1 MSSGM
6 SSATSKSKSVVRTP
20 AIRPT
25 SKIASRRQHWGYVYV
40 APFAV
45 VFTVFLVLPL
55 GYALWMSLH
64 NKGIATAG
72 RSVFVGADNYVKAFT
87 DPVFLEGMW
96 RVLRFVL
103 VMVPVQIGVALVA
116 ALLLDTLATR
126 LSQATRLLIFVPYAI
141 PAVIGALMWGFLY
154 SPRFGPAQDVFGLVG
169 LTAPNFFSSA
179 NIFGSLVNIVTWQW
193 VGYYMIIIY
202 AALRSIDPSIYE
214 AAVLDGASRRQ
225 IALRI
230 KVPMISSSMVM
241 IVVFS
246 LIGTLQFFTEPQVL
260 RASASG
266 SIPTDYTPNMYA
278 FATAFNY
285 SQFNYASTL
294 AFSLGF
300 LVFVGSYVF
309 LFLTRKQ
316 SGLK

>member
-1 MSSGM
+1 MSQGT
-6 SSATSKSKSVVRTP
+6 SSVTKGSEGVTHAVAT
-20 AIRPT
+20 RPT
-25 SKIASRRQHWGYVYV
+25 SKIASRRQRWGYVYV
-40 APFAV
+40 APFAA
-45 VFTVFLVLPL
+45 VFAVFLVLPL

-64 NKGIATAG
+64 TKGIATAG
-72 RSVFVGADNYVKAFT
+72 RNVFVGADNYVKAFT
-87 DPVFLEGMW
+87 DPVFLEGLW

-103 VMVPVQIGVALVA
+103 VMVPVQILVALVA

-126 LSQATRLLIFVPYAI
+126 LSQVSRLLIFVPYAI

-154 SPRFGPAQDVFGLVG
+154 SPRFGPAQDLFGLVG
-169 LTAPNFFSSA
+169 LTAPDFLSSA

-214 AAVLDGASRRQ
+214 AAVLDGADRRQ

-241 IVVFS
+241 IVVFA

-260 RASASG
+260 RSSAMG
-266 SIPTDYTPNMYA
+266 AIPTDYTPNMYA

-300 LVFVGSYVF
+300 LVFVGSYLF